1 MCVVLLPVEGV
12 SGHPLDVLMA
22 PRSIMVL
29 GASPREGAL
38 GNTVVKNLI
47 GHGYEGD
54 IYPVH
59 PTAPKVHGIATFAG
73 VSAIPGKAD
82 CAIVCLSADKVL
94 PALEEAA
101 GHGVKAAVIFASGF
115 AETGAEGAALQHALS
130 ELAARTGMKICGPNC
145 LGLANIQRG
154 IPLYS
159 AALPDTLKKGDIA
172 VLSHSGSGCI
182 VLSSTGRFGISHLV
196 SMGNA
201 AVVDVDQY
209 LDYLAEDDATR
220 VAALFIETLR
230 NPEAFAAAALRMR
243 EAGKT
248 VVALKVGRS
257 DKGAAATA
265 AHTGSLAGAAAVY
278 DDFFKRH
285 GVIAVE
291 DIDELVEAIELAR
304 AMRRKPAGKG
314 IAVLNVSGGEIALTC
329 DVAQRIGLD
338 LPELSEGTKARLQ
351 DILPS
356 FSHPANPLDVTG
368 VAVFDMTMY
377 GGAIEALAADPAI
390 AMVAVSQDCPP
401 ALGARQSQIYGAMAD
416 TVARLSPSLP
426 RPVVFYSNVAGGI
439 HPRVAEPLLAAGV
452 PTLQGARASLLA
464 IKRLLHQD
472 GAGSGED
479 ERSPLTA
486 DPKWRARFGTG
497 QPLTEREAKQF
508 LGDAGLPVTREALA
522 TSAAEARDAAARI
535 GFPVVLKVESVDLPH
550 KSDVGGVRLDLR
562 TPEAV
567 TAAYEEILRNVAA
580 KAPRARIGGVVVQEM
595 AGPGTEIIAGLTQQD
610 PFGMAVVVGA
620 GGVLVELI
628 GDSALALAPISPW
641 QAGDLVARTKV
652 SKLLTGFRG
661 APAGDVAA
669 LGRLLSRLSEIAVAY
684 GDVLEAVDLNPV
696 HVGAQGSGVRILD
709 ALIIPRRC
717 AAIQMG
723 EQA

>member
-1 MCVVLLPVEGV
+1 MLLPVQGM

-47 GHGYEGD
+47 QSGYKGE
-54 IYPVH
+54 IHPVH
-59 PTAPKVHGIATFAG
+59 PTAPEVCGIAAFAS
-73 VSAIPGKAD
+73 VSAIPRPVE
-82 CAIVCLSADKVL
+82 CAVVCLSADKVL
-94 PALEEAA
+94 SALDEAA
-101 GHGVKAAVIFASGF
+101 THGVGAAVIFASGF
-115 AETGAEGAALQHALS
+115 AETGAEGAARQHALS
-130 ELAARTGMKICGPNC
+130 ELAERTGMKICGPNC
-145 LGLANIQRG
+145 LGLANIHQS

-159 AALPDTLKKGDIA
+159 AALPETLEKGDVA

-196 SMGNA
+196 SVGNA

-209 LDYLAEDDATR
+209 LDYLADDDATR
-220 VAALFIETLR
+220 VAALFIETIR
-230 NPEAFAAAALRMR
+230 NPEAFAAASLRMR
-243 EAGKT
+243 EAGKA
-248 VVALKVGRS
+248 VVVLKVGRS
-257 DKGAAATA
+257 DMGAAATA

-278 DDFFKRH
+278 DDFFRRC
-285 GVIAVE
+285 GVVAVE
-291 DIDELVEAIELAR
+291 DIDELVEAVELLR
-304 AMRRKPAGKG
+304 AMRRKPTGKG

-338 LPELSEGTKARLQ
+338 LPELSQATKARLQ
-351 DILPS
+351 EILPS
-356 FSHPANPLDVTG
+356 FGHAANPLDVTG
-368 VAVFDMTMY
+368 VAVFDMAMY
-377 GGAIEALAADPAI
+377 GGAIEALASDPSVAL
-390 AMVAVSQDCPP
+390 VAVSQDCPS
-401 ALGARQSQIYGAMAD
+401 AIGKKQSQTYGAIGD

-439 HPRVAEPLLAAGV
+439 HPRIAEPLLAARV
-452 PTLQGARASLLA
+452 PVLQGARASLLA
-464 IKRLLHQD
+464 IKRFLNQND
-472 GAGSGED
+472 AAFDD
-479 ERSPLTA
+479 ERPRIAA
-486 DPKWRARFGTG
+486 DPKWIARFAMGE
-497 QPLTEREAKQF
+497 PLTEREAKQF

-522 TSAAEARDAAARI
+522 TSAIEARDMAAKI

-562 TPEAV
+562 TTEAV
-567 TAAYEEILRNVAA
+567 EAAYEEIVRNVGA
-580 KAPRARIGGVVVQEM
+580 KAPRARIGGVLVQEM
-595 AGPGTEIIAGLTQQD
+595 AGKGTEVIAGLTRQD

-628 GDSALALAPISPW
+628 GDSALALAPISPER
-641 QAGDLVARTKV
+641 ARDLVAGTKIN
-652 SKLLTGFRG
+652 KLLAGYRG

-669 LGRLLSRLSEIAVAY
+669 LAQLLSRLSDIAVAY

-696 HVGAQGSGVRILD
+696 HVGVQGSGVRILD
-709 ALIIPRRC
+709 ALIIPRRG
-717 AAIQMG
+717 AAIQTG

>member
-1 MCVVLLPVEGV
+1 VLLPVQGM

-47 GHGYEGD
+47 QSGYKGE
-54 IYPVH
+54 IHPVH
-59 PTAPKVHGIATFAG
+59 PTAPEVCGIAAFAS
-73 VSAIPGKAD
+73 VSAIPRPVE
-82 CAIVCLSADKVL
+82 CAVVCLSADKVL
-94 PALEEAA
+94 SALDEAA
-101 GHGVKAAVIFASGF
+101 THGVGAAVIFASGF
-115 AETGAEGAALQHALS
+115 AETGAEGAARQHALS
-130 ELAARTGMKICGPNC
+130 ELAERTGMKICGPNC
-145 LGLANIQRG
+145 LGLANIHQS

-159 AALPDTLKKGDIA
+159 AALPETLEKGDVA

-196 SMGNA
+196 SVGNA

-209 LDYLAEDDATR
+209 LDYLADDDATR
-220 VAALFIETLR
+220 VAALFIETIR
-230 NPEAFAAAALRMR
+230 NPEAFAAASLRMR
-243 EAGKT
+243 EAGKA
-248 VVALKVGRS
+248 VVVLKVGRS
-257 DKGAAATA
+257 DMGAAATA

-278 DDFFKRH
+278 DDFFRRC
-285 GVIAVE
+285 GVVAVE
-291 DIDELVEAIELAR
+291 DIDELVEAVELLR
-304 AMRRKPAGKG
+304 AMRRKPTGKG

-338 LPELSEGTKARLQ
+338 LPELSQATKARLQ
-351 DILPS
+351 EILPS
-356 FSHPANPLDVTG
+356 FGHAANPLDVTG
-368 VAVFDMTMY
+368 VAVFDMAMY
-377 GGAIEALAADPAI
+377 GGAIEALASDPSVAL
-390 AMVAVSQDCPP
+390 VAVSQDCPS
-401 ALGARQSQIYGAMAD
+401 AIGKKQSQTYGAIAD

-439 HPRVAEPLLAAGV
+439 HPRIAEPLLAARV
-452 PTLQGARASLLA
+452 PVLQGARASLLA
-464 IKRLLHQD
+464 IKRFLNQND
-472 GAGSGED
+472 AAFDD
-479 ERSPLTA
+479 ERPRIAA
-486 DPKWRARFGTG
+486 DPKWIARFAMGE
-497 QPLTEREAKQF
+497 PLTEREAKQF

-522 TSAAEARDAAARI
+522 TSAIEARDMAAKI

-562 TPEAV
+562 TTEAV
-567 TAAYEEILRNVAA
+567 EAAYEEIVRNVGA
-580 KAPRARIGGVVVQEM
+580 KAPRARIGGVLVQEM
-595 AGPGTEIIAGLTQQD
+595 AGKGTEVIAGLTRQD

-628 GDSALALAPISPW
+628 GDSALALAPISPER
-641 QAGDLVARTKV
+641 ARDLVAGTKIN
-652 SKLLTGFRG
+652 KLLAGYRG

-669 LGRLLSRLSEIAVAY
+669 LAQLLSRLSDIAVAY

-696 HVGAQGSGVRILD
+696 HVGVQGSGVRILD
-709 ALIIPRRC
+709 ALIIPRRG
-717 AAIQMG
+717 AAIQTG